1 MITAHRFALGATDP
15 ETVDIDEIE
24 AERDDPHTLLW
35 IDVGRPSAEEIATLV
50 RDLQLHPLLAE
61 DLVHANQR
69 TKLDRYGDRFHIA
82 VHDCTLNELDLETR
96 EIDIVFGKGWLLTV
110 RQDGDARPATAVL
123 DDLRHRYELI
133 RTSKPAPDDVGL
145 LLWAILDVIVDRYF
159 VVTDRI
165 DEQLDEIEEIVF
177 AGDAP
182 DATPQ
187 QIFELRR
194 SLGAFRRTTSPLRE
208 VVGELLRREGEYLD
222 EESLVLMQDVYDH
235 ILRVSDLAE
244 SQRELLTGLLEA
256 HLAVVSNR
264 MNRVMK
270 VTSSWGAIIL
280 GSTLIAGIYGMNFRY
295 MPELRWHY
303 GYFIALG
310 PDGRAH
316 HRAGVVVQEE
326 RLALTTPGSSDLR
339 IRSRMIR

>member
-1 MITAHRFALGATDP
+1 MITAYRFAVDETDP
-15 ETVDIDEIE
+15 EPVAVAEITDQ
-24 AERDDPHTLLW
+24 RDDPTTLLW
-35 IDVGRPSAEEIATLV
+35 IDVGRPSPEEVDTLV
-50 RDLQLHPLLAE
+50 SDLHLHPLLAE
-61 DLVHANQR
+61 DLLHANQR
-69 TKLDRYGDRFHIA
+69 TKLDRYGDHFHIA
-82 VHDCTLNELDLETR
+82 VHDCNLNELDLEMR

-110 RQDGDARPATAVL
+110 RQEGDERPAPAVL
-123 DDLRHRYELI
+123 EDLRRRYELI
-133 RTSKPAPDDVGL
+133 RKSKAAPDDVGL

-159 VVTDRI
+159 VVTDEI
-165 DEQLDEIEEIVF
+165 DERLDDIEEIVF

-182 DATPQ
+182 DGTPHQ
-187 QIFELRR
+187 VFDLRR
-194 SLGAFRRTTSPLRE
+194 SLGAFRRAASPLRE

-235 ILRVSDLAE
+235 ILRVSELVE

-280 GSTLIAGIYGMNFRY
+280 GATLIAGIYGMNFQN
-295 MPELRWHY
+295 MPELQWHY

-310 PDGRAH
+310 LMG
-316 HRAGVVVQEE
+316 
-326 RLALTTPGSSDLR
+326 LLTVSLVWWFKKQDWL
-339 IRSRMIR
+339 

>member
-1 MITAHRFALGATDP
+1 VITAHRFAIGATDP
-15 ETVDIDEIE
+15 EPVAVEDI
-24 AERDDPHTLLW
+24 AEQRDDPNTLLW
-35 IDVGRPSAEEIATLV
+35 IDVGRPSAAEVDTLV
-50 RDLQLHPLLAE
+50 RDLHLHPLLAE

-69 TKLDRYGDRFHIA
+69 TKLDRYGDHFHIA
-82 VHDCTLNELDLETR
+82 VHDCNLEGLDLETR

-110 RQDGDARPATAVL
+110 RQEGEERPTSAVL
-123 DDLRHRYELI
+123 QDLRYRYELI

-145 LLWAILDVIVDRYF
+145 LLWAILDVVVDRYF

-165 DEQLDEIEEIVF
+165 DEELDNIEEIVF

-187 QIFELRR
+187 QVFDLRR

-235 ILRVSDLAE
+235 ILRVSDLVE

-280 GSTLIAGIYGMNFRY
+280 GATLIAGIYGMNFKY

-310 PDGRAH
+310 LM
-316 HRAGVVVQEE
+316 VM
-326 RLALTTPGSSDLR
+326 LTVGLVWWFKKQDWL
-339 IRSRMIR
+339 